1 MIKATIDLNVIID
14 FLNKRAFHTEA
25 AEILQL
31 SLYKKIRS
39 YVCAHEITALSY
51 FLSKQFQNRFK
62 TKNIIKE
69 LLDFI
74 SVIEINKSILLE
86 SLNSQITDFEDAVIE
101 ASSKL
106 YKVKYII
113 TGNITDFKKSTVQTI
128 TPLEFLAL
136 YHKSQL

>member
-14 FLNKRAFHTEA
+14 FLNKRAFHAEA

-86 SLNSQITDFEDAVIE
+86 SLNSKITDFEDAIIE

-106 YKVKYII
+106 YKIKYII

-128 TPLEFLAL
+128 IPLEFLVL

>member
-69 LLDFI
+69 LLDFM

-86 SLNSQITDFEDAVIE
+86 SLNSKITDFEDAIIE

-106 YKVKYII
+106 YKIKY
-113 TGNITDFKKSTVQTI
+113 GS
-128 TPLEFLAL
+128 
-136 YHKSQL
+136 SGS